1 MAVRVQITG
10 EGLLDPARLQAW
22 TKETQQQINKAV
34 KRGMFDAKP
43 EVEAKLA
50 SHLAAK
56 LQIKR
61 QSFARSMR
69 AYISAGNPDK
79 PPVMVAASKAGWL
92 HAHETGATISGKGK
106 GVLLPINVKGK
117 SGRISYKR
125 FRQML
130 SDLAAQGN
138 LFFKKTG
145 GKVIAFA
152 EVAAAGEVDSMTG
165 RRRNRLAKVNTKT
178 RAGGK
183 KKEVA
188 IAVLLPRVQLA
199 KRLDLRGLAVS
210 SLAPLVAAKIQQ
222 RLDEIGR

>member
-1 MAVRVQITG
+1 MSVRIQITG
-10 EGLLDPARLQAW
+10 EGLLAPGRLTAW
-22 TKETQQQINKAV
+22 TKEAQQQINKAV
-34 KRGMFDAKP
+34 RRGMFDAKP

-69 AYISAGNPDK
+69 AYISASNPDK

-92 HAHETGATISGKGK
+92 HAHESGATISGKGK

-210 SLAPLVAAKIQQ
+210 SLAPLVASKIQQ